1 MVANTGDFL
10 LPRHTGGS
18 KRSIR
23 RCGGLRPALTA
34 AILWLFCC
42 LCRAAPA
49 PVMLLTID
57 GPIGPATADYVAR
70 GIARAAQDGSQ
81 LVVLQMDT
89 PGGLDTS
96 MRTIIKAILTSPVP
110 VAGFVAPSGA

>member
-1 MVANTGDFL
+1 M
-10 LPRHTGGS
+10 RRGG
-18 KRSIR
+18 R
-23 RCGGLRPALTA
+23 GGLSSALTA